1 MKKSKKEKIPKL
13 SAVDQDVL
21 TALKVQGESYP
32 LEILD
37 CINLGREEHLG
48 SEFTFSSLYP
58 ALGRLKNKKL
68 VDTRWGDEDESNGGA
83 RRKYYKINATGLK
96 ALTAVENYRSGLLG
110 LFKPKILPTGD

>member
-1 MKKSKKEKIPKL
+1 MKKSIKERIPKL

-21 TALKVQGESYP
+21 TVLKVQGESYP

-37 CINLGREEHLG
+37 CMNLGREEHLG

-58 ALGRLKNKKL
+58 ALGRLKTKKL
-68 VDTRWGDEDESNGGA
+68 VDIRWGDGDKGA
-83 RRKYYKINATGLK
+83 RRKYYKINAKGLK

-110 LFKPKILPTGD
+110 LLKSKILPTGG